1 MKLTTTTIGK
11 KELAPPVGRTEAIHF
26 DDEIP
31 GFGLRIRE
39 AGSRSFIFQ
48 YKLGKKHRRMALGVA
63 TPETVAR
70 ARKTAAGLHARVK
83 LGQDPAGDRVEA
95 QRQASETFGPS
106 AEEFLDT
113 LRDRYRPGSFREIR
127 RHLLMHA
134 KPLHQLP
141 VARIT
146 LRDVADLVASVTK
159 QSGAVTAN
167 RVRSSLSVLFSW
179 LIQNGR
185 VLANPVVNS
194 GKNPERARDR
204 VLSEAEL
211 KLIWNNLNGDQ
222 FAAVVRLLMLT
233 GQRANEIA
241 GLRWSEIGDGQI
253 ALPAERVKNKRAH
266 TLPLSP
272 TAAEI
277 IEQQPRRDGRDL
289 IFGDGDGPFS
299 GWSRCRERLDERIT
313 KANSGKPL
321 PDWTIHDLRR
331 SVATHMAEIGVLPH
345 IVEAVLNHVSGHKG
359 GVAGIY
365 NRAAYEKDKRDALI
379 RWADW
384 LLGIVEGRKSKVTP
398 LRREA

>member
-11 KELAPPVGRTEAIHF
+11 KELAPPAGRTEAIHF

-83 LGQDPAGDRVEA
+83 LGQDPASDRVEA

-127 RHLLMHA
+127 RHLLSHA
-134 KPLHQLP
+134 KPLHHLP

-146 LRDVADLVASVTK
+146 LRDIAEVVSSVTK

-185 VLANPVVNS
+185 VPANPVINA
-194 GKNPERARDR
+194 GKNPERPRDR

-211 KLIWNNLNGDQ
+211 KLVWNNLNGDQ

-253 ALPAERVKNKRAH
+253 VLPAERVKNKRAH

-272 TAAEI
+272 AAAEI
-277 IEQQPRRDGRDL
+277 IEQQPRRVGRDL

-331 SVATHMAEIGVLPH
+331 SAATHMAEIGVLPH
-345 IVEAVLNHVSGHKG
+345 IVEACLNHVSGHKDG
-359 GVAGIY
+359 IAGIY
-365 NRAAYEKDKRDALI
+365 NRATYEKDKRDALI

-384 LLGIVEGRKSKVTP
+384 LIGVVASRKGTITP
-398 LRREA
+398 LRRA